1 MMMLSQEGL
10 RIMQRTKF
18 ALAGVALVM
27 AQQAFASS
35 HIVEIAW
42 SRDGAFLHGASV
54 EPGKFVELCGKLAPG
69 DAIRWEFAASVPVDF
84 NIHYHVGKEAE
95 FPAKQVQVSSGRD
108 TLRVGVREDYC
119 WMWSNKSASRARIDV
134 RLQRQN

>member
-1 MMMLSQEGL
+1 MRKTQ
-10 RIMQRTKF
+10 I
-18 ALAGVALVM
+18 ALTGMALVM
-27 AQQAFASS
+27 AQQAFAASLF
-35 HIVEIAW
+35 VEIAW
-42 SRDGAFLHGASV
+42 SRDGAFAHSASV

-95 FPAKQVQVSSGRD
+95 FPAKQAQVNSGQD
-108 TLRVGVREDYC
+108 TLRVAVREDYC

>member
-1 MMMLSQEGL
+1 MLNQEGS
-10 RIMQRTKF
+10 RFMQKAQI
-18 ALAGVALVM
+18 ALTGMALVM
-27 AQQAFASS
+27 AQQAFAAS

-42 SRDGAFLHGASV
+42 SRDLAFAHSASV

-69 DAIRWEFAASVPVDF
+69 DAIRWEFAASVPADF

-95 FPAKQVQVSSGRD
+95 FPAKQVQVSSGQD

>member
-1 MMMLSQEGL
+1 MKKTQ
-10 RIMQRTKF
+10 I
-18 ALAGVALVM
+18 ALAGMALVM
-27 AQQAFASS
+27 AQQGFAAS

-42 SRDGAFLHGASV
+42 SRDGAFAHGASV

-69 DAIRWEFAASVPVDF
+69 DAIRWEFAASLPVDF

-95 FPAKQVQVSSGRD
+95 FPAKQAQVSSGQD
-108 TLRVGVREDYC
+108 TLRVAVREDYC
-119 WMWSNKSASRARIDV
+119 WMWSNKSSSRARIDA

>member
-1 MMMLSQEGL
+1 M
-10 RIMQRTKF
+10 
-18 ALAGVALVM
+18 ALALAM
-27 AQQAFASS
+27 AQQAFAAS

-42 SRDGAFLHGASV
+42 GRDAAFVHAASV

-84 NIHYHVGKEAE
+84 NIHYHVGKDSE
-95 FPAKQVQVSSGRD
+95 FPAKQAQVSSGQD
-108 TLRVGVREDYC
+108 TLRVAVREDYC
-119 WMWSNKSASRARIDV
+119 WMWSNKSSSQARIDV

>member
-1 MMMLSQEGL
+1 MLNQEGS
-10 RIMQRTKF
+10 RFMQKTQI
-18 ALAGVALVM
+18 ALTGMALVM
-27 AQQAFASS
+27 AQQAFAAS

-42 SRDGAFLHGASV
+42 SRDGAFAHSASV

-69 DAIRWEFAASVPVDF
+69 DAIHWEFAASVPVDF

-95 FPAKQVQVSSGRD
+95 FPAKQAQVSSGQD
-108 TLRVGVREDYC
+108 TLRVAVREDYC
-119 WMWSNKSASRARIDV
+119 WMWSNKSSNRARIDV